1 MSMSTKRNIIRRGRW
16 SKKDVFFGSGCK
28 GVVKI
33 RAALEGLC
41 SPFTLNNVNLS

>member
-1 MSMSTKRNIIRRGRW
+1 MEEAAEAKQG
-16 SKKDVFFGSGCK
+16 VFFGSGSK